1 MVLDTCRRAL
11 LHNDATTLS
20 GLDVGGANDFEMSK
34 LNQRIREFL
43 EDTSQDHRSK
53 NCFAWGKLR
62 IQLDPDSPIKGVE
75 FQERVYVSIYDPRT
89 DTMLQ
94 FSVPVESVEF
104 EENALSEQND

>member
-1 MVLDTCRRAL
+1 
-11 LHNDATTLS
+11 
-20 GLDVGGANDFEMSK
+20 MSK

-75 FQERVYVSIYDPRT
+75 FQEYVRVSIYHPDT

-94 FSVPVESVEF
+94 FSVPVEAVQI
-104 EENALSEQND
+104 EENALSEFKPDKPTNEPLLPHKRKRQTLLGKSRKRAA